1 MKYLVAY
8 ERHHAQFA
16 AKEILQLKPTQWI
29 FVGDAYALRGL
40 DKPEVIFIDAP
51 RYKPFRNEMENR
63 LEIERMA
70 KNRNATISRV
80 ELP

>member
-16 AKEILQLKPTQWI
+16 AREILQLKPTQWI
-29 FVGDAYALRGL
+29 FVEDAYALMGR

-51 RYKPFRNEMENR
+51 RYKAFRNEIENR
-63 LEIERMA
+63 IE
-70 KNRNATISRV
+70 V